1 MVNLSIFNLN
11 DDCLHHILK
20 YLSVKDLVNLAET
33 FTRFRQIIFERSPAI
48 FPVFHGNDADVSKP
62 VLYYSSVGIKLFKTV
77 NNNVKTLG
85 VTQGHTY
92 DKEDL
97 GNVVK
102 DFRILTKAKNKI
114 DLQHCLEEI
123 PKLEDIFRFSSDGK
137 YYYESTEKLN
147 TKPFKLSACDYL
159 SVNVPSCI
167 CYLEEF
173 FQLIPDLRELLL
185 LGYDKCS
192 DCVKVILKSF
202 PKLDELWIRG
212 ACLKLRSDYEL
223 ISQISSL
230 TKLSLNVGGPNCLA
244 PLANLT
250 ELRTLYVDSIFS
262 YISPGEIIEIIKN
275 CKKLEFLYCYYIDHG
290 QQPHDSIGN
299 LFRRIK
305 SLRDPSLQSPLKLH
319 TYMDPPLSEANVGV
333 PNICKYFLTL
343 FHLTFYPGKAHR

>member
-20 YLSVKDLVNLAET
+20 YLSVKDLVNLAEC
-33 FTRFRQIIFERSPAI
+33 FTRFRQIILDRSPAL
-48 FPVFHGNDADVSKP
+48 FPVFHGKDPVVIKP
-62 VLYYSSVGIKLFKTV
+62 VLYYSSVGIKLIRAV

-114 DLQHCLEEI
+114 DLQHCLDEI
-123 PKLEDIFRFSSDGK
+123 PKLEDIFRFSSD
-137 YYYESTEKLN
+137 
-147 TKPFKLSACDYL
+147 ACDYL

-167 CYLEEF
+167 CYLQEF

-185 LGYDKCS
+185 LGYAKCS

-305 SLRDPSLQSPLKLH
+305 SHRDPSFQSPLKLH
-319 TYMDPPLSEANVGV
+319 TYMDPPLSEANEKLID
-333 PNICKYFLTL
+333 NAYFE
-343 FHLTFYPGKAHR
+343 YRQQV